1 MNFVAVKRAGTGRRF
16 VARVVRTI
24 DNFLFSYFLRSV
36 WDFLL
41 GGSFKPA
48 VNYSIDR

>member
-1 MNFVAVKRAGTGRRF
+1 MNFLVVRRGG
-16 VARVVRTI
+16 ASHRVVRTI